1 MSQDQGGEARRDAI
15 VAFVRGFQSDH
26 GYAPSYR
33 QITEGVGMRSVA
45 AVHTHVHRLV
55 AQGRLQ
61 LEPGHPRSVVAPEVH
76 SLPDQLEALLELVD
90 DALDSLRGYADDWE
104 ADSSRWT
111 ELNETDPS
119 SWRAGKAETFWH
131 CAGDLRKL
139 IAEMTHAEAVD
150 AARRALE
157 GCPGHAADV
166 DRGPHAGSRS
176 SSRGGGAT
184 PTAGPDD
191 R

>member
-15 VAFVRGFQSDH
+15 VGFVRDFQAAH

-33 QITEGVGMRSVA
+33 QIGAGVGITAPSTVQA
-45 AVHTHVHRLV
+45 HVHRLV

-61 LEPGHPRSVVAPEVH
+61 MEPGHPRSVVATEAE
-76 SLPDQLEALLELVD
+76 SLPKQLEAAAQEVRWLSSNSDGVTGLR
-90 DALDSLRGYADDWE
+90 LDGGVMPWPEVLDLYAP
-104 ADSSRWT
+104 T
-111 ELNETDPS
+111 L
-119 SWRAGKAETFWH
+119 
-131 CAGDLRKL
+131 
-139 IAEMTHAEAVD
+139 
-150 AARRALE
+150 RALVLVTDSPDPV

-176 SSRGGGAT
+176 SSRGSGAT
-184 PTAGPDD
+184 PTAGPDS